1 MAELKS
7 ISRCSKRGV
16 GSSPDS
22 SIELLFPIFFVG
34 SDVIFDLA
42 RVILGLIFFLFGL
55 NGFFHWW
62 PLPPM
67 NPQMSK
73 FNDDLVATKIIMP
86 VVKGFEI
93 VFGFLLLINYFTFFA
108 LLALLPISFFIV
120 LSHLYFNFPRG
131 LVMALTMATL
141 TGVLIFH
148 HWERFIGILG

>member
-1 MAELKS
+1 M
-7 ISRCSKRGV
+7 
-16 GSSPDS
+16 
-22 SIELLFPIFFVG
+22 
-34 SDVIFDLA
+34 IFDLA
-42 RVILGLIFFLFGL
+42 RIILGLIFFLFGL

-67 NPQMSK
+67 NPQMCK

-120 LSHLYFNFPRG
+120 LSHLYFNRPSG
-131 LVMALTMATL
+131 LVMALTMTTL
-141 TGVLIFH
+141 TVVLIFH